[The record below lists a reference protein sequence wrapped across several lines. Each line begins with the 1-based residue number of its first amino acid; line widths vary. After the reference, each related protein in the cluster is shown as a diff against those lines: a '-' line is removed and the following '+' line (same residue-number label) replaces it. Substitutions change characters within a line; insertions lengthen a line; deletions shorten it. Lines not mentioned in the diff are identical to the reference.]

1 MYVELLRKFD
11 HTQYQAYQAEIASS
25 SEKKRESFKLRE
37 EELEKIIASKQPADE
52 TDDEA
57 PFRSKAKVELP
68 KYQAKI
74 IEKAPPKKT
83 VAEAI
88 EEAAAKPEEE
98 PEKGA
103 RKIGVTIP
111 GNMVVMVFHPKF
123 AVRMLQA
130 SVPAGIEAPSRFY
143 ITENADGTTTLTYRE
158 PSSVFAPYDS
168 AELDKMAKELDVIFA
183 RIAADASS

>member
-1 MYVELLRKFD
+1 MYNSTRRWLAIGTGILTILISLGAAAHDATPFPGTHVIKTG
-11 HTQYQAYQAEIASS
+11 HSYQAMVKKLPEAVSKNKMGVVAKASAT
-25 SEKKRESFKLRE
+25 L
-37 EELEKIIASKQPADE
+37 
-52 TDDEA
+52 
-57 PFRSKAKVELP
+57 
-68 KYQAKI
+68 
-74 IEKAPPKKT
+74 
-83 VAEAI
+83 
-88 EEAAAKPEEE
+88 
-98 PEKGA
+98 GA

-130 SVPAGIEAPSRFY
+130 SVPAGIEAPLRFY